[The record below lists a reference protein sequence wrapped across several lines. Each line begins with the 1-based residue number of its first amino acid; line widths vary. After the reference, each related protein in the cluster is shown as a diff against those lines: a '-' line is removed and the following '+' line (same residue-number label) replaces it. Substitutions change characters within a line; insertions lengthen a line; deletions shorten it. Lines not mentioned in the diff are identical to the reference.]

1 MAKDNAPS
9 PNERLLAMIRRSA
22 EKMGTAASPQEPPLK
37 RTGLFSFGKA
47 VSVGV
52 DISQTQLTCIR
63 VRGRDAGF
71 EVLGALVVPL
81 PEGTEPGSTA
91 FVQVLRRTLAELCG
105 PGPVPEIWA
114 AVQSSRVDLQFVSI
128 PKIASRKVD
137 NAVFWTA
144 KKEMGFE
151 DSMVVFDFE
160 RRGEVTE
167 KGMVRLG
174 AMAYTVP
181 REAVDTVKS
190 DFAKAGFPLAGLT
203 LEPFAHQNFYR
214 RNIVAQGQ
222 GATANLHVGQN
233 WSRLEI
239 FNNGDL
245 MFVRVIKTSMSGME
259 QAVQEALEAHLSAM
273 SQPGPET
280 GMPVAPAATAEPL
293 YDLDNNDDDGPGL
306 VLELETE
313 PSPPS
318 PPPPPPPP
326 SPLPTA
332 PEESRPRV
340 TLEQAQELF
349 WSIIYGCAQLDTCHP
364 GTGLGPEDV
373 MNMLEPVASRLAR
386 QVEMT
391 LKHYRES
398 LGYEDVRR
406 LTVSG
411 PLGGSELFVSFIGE
425 QTGLACAPLDPLGS
439 RVPKVAVYGGM
450 AQPGPAWTQALG
462 LAFSDLSVTPSALY
476 TYLEKTSARISHL
489 LEQWT
494 MILLAAVLVTMAFF
508 SFDAASTRRALT
520 RERDALNREIS
531 ALGGSTDMAG
541 LSRQTEEL
549 KTKRQ
554 VLRTYAL
561 RNSVVGVWEQV
572 LALAPDG
579 VGLGTLSTEFGPP
592 QQVNP
597 QPQGNKKK
605 GNAKVQEA
613 VTPVRIVVD
622 GMITGDQRLYDT
634 MLASYVVALEGS
646 PLFENVSVKKSE
658 MEVLADG
665 TPGLRYV
672 IGIELVPGER
682 P

>member
-1 MAKDNAPS
+1 MAKDNAS
-9 PNERLLAMIRRSA
+9 TPNERLLAMIRRGA
-22 EKMGTAASPQEPPLK
+22 EKVNAAASPQEPLLK
-37 RTGLFSFGKA
+37 RTGLFSFAKA
-47 VSVGV
+47 VSIGV

-63 VRGRDAGF
+63 IRGRDAGF
-71 EVLGALVVPL
+71 EVLGAAVVSL
-81 PEGTEPGSTA
+81 REGTEPGSDA

-114 AVQSSRVDLQFVSI
+114 AVQSSRVDLQYVTI
-128 PKIASRKVD
+128 PKVASGKVD

-151 DSMVVFDFE
+151 ESAVVFDYE
-160 RRGEVTE
+160 RRGEITE
-167 KGMVRLG
+167 KGMTRIG

-203 LEPFAHQNFYR
+203 LEPFAHQNFFR
-214 RNIVAQGQ
+214 RHIGAESQ

-239 FNNGDL
+239 FHDGNL

-259 QAVQEALEAHLSAM
+259 QAVREALEANLASIP
-273 SQPGPET
+273 QPVPET
-280 GMPVAPAATAEPL
+280 GMSIAPGAAVEPL
-293 YDLDNNDDDGPGL
+293 YNLDDHGDEGPGL
-306 VLELETE
+306 VLELESE
-313 PSPPS
+313 PPAPSLPASSPPL
-318 PPPPPPPP
+318 PPPG
-326 SPLPTA
+326 
-332 PEESRPRV
+332 ESRPRV
-340 TLEQAQELF
+340 TLEQARELL
-349 WSIIYGCAQLDTCHP
+349 WSIVYGCEHIDSCHP
-364 GTGLGPEDV
+364 GEGLGPEDV
-373 MNMLEPVASRLAR
+373 MGMLEPVASRLVR

-411 PLGGSELFVSFIGE
+411 PLGGSKLFVAFIGE
-425 QTGLACAPLDPLGS
+425 QTGLPCVPLDPLGP
-439 RVPKVAVYGGM
+439 RAPKVPLSGGM

-476 TYLEKTSARISHL
+476 TYLQKTSVRVSRL

-494 MILLAAVLVTMAFF
+494 LIILAAVLAAMAFF

-520 RERDALNREIS
+520 RDRDKLNQELH

-541 LSRQTEEL
+541 LSRQTAEL
-549 KTKRQ
+549 HAKRE
-554 VLRTYAL
+554 VLRAYAV
-561 RNSVVGVWEQV
+561 RNSVVGMWAQA

-579 VGLGTLSTEFGPP
+579 VGLGTLTTEFGPP
-592 QQVNP
+592 
-597 QPQGNKKK
+597 
-605 GNAKVQEA
+605 EA
-613 VTPVRIVVD
+613 VHPQKQNDKKAKETAAPVRLVID
-622 GMITGDQRLYDT
+622 GMITGDQRLYDS

-646 PLFENVSVKKSE
+646 PLFENVSVKKNE

-665 TPGLRYV
+665 TSGLRYV
-672 IGIELVPGER
+672 IGIELARGER